1 MRTGQEMGMIDRNTD
16 VGPSLI
22 LEWQVVDFYCS
33 RFLFFLMDK
42 AQYLAKSPVII
53 QCSTSRAYG
62 GEGDIF

>member
-22 LEWQVVDFYCS
+22 LEWQVNCS